1 MPQGHP
7 GQLLCWDRGLHHLCS
22 KRGKRAYALSQCTQ
36 QGEAHPIYL
45 VTCSLFWVVG
55 GKWFSR
61 DKAAET
67 DRQAKRF
74 VFYSWTLRSPEWRD
88 NRLSSS
94 LMLLGEATAVQSWRK
109 LYSQAWVTLVF
120 VFVLHKVLIFLTPQA
135 EQFVIGDKK
144 EARYF
149 WYNMQ
154 ETGWGCT
161 HGMYSSVAYY
171 HKAGA
176 ILTWPMTW
184 TSGYEARPGSPHPLC
199 VSYAEA
205 LGGSILRQE
214 LKIVPFAAWESKKGS
229 CKRPQVTEPLIGP
242 FSQNLPVSQTGI
254 IFRTQKALPSY

>member
-55 GKWFSR
+55 GKWFSL
-61 DKAAET
+61 DGAAET

-74 VFYSWTLRSPEWRD
+74 GFHSSTLRSPEWRD
-88 NRLSSS
+88 NWLSSS
-94 LMLLGEATAVQSWRK
+94 LMLLGEAMALQSWKK

-144 EARYF
+144 EVRYF
-149 WYNMQ
+149 WYDMQ
-154 ETGWGCT
+154 ETGWGLHPSNVLLSCLLPQIRGYPHLT
-161 HGMYSSVAYY
+161 HDLDFWLWSQAWFPSPSLC
-171 HKAGA
+171 
-176 ILTWPMTW
+176 ILCRGTGWV
-184 TSGYEARPGSPHPLC
+184 H
-199 VSYAEA
+199 
-205 LGGSILRQE
+205 LR
-214 LKIVPFAAWESKKGS
+214 A
-229 CKRPQVTEPLIGP
+229 VT
-242 FSQNLPVSQTGI
+242 
-254 IFRTQKALPSY
+254 